1 MTDPGT
7 LWLVGTPIGN
17 LGDMP
22 PGGIVRLGAVDI
34 VAAEDTRRTR
44 QLLSAF
50 ALAPPR
56 LVSIR
61 AENEERSVALVLRW
75 LAEGQDVALVT
86 DAGMPGVSD
95 PGARLVAGVLAGGG
109 AVRLEPGPDAAS
121 TAIVASGFAVER
133 WCFDGFVPR
142 RGPKR
147 RAWLQALGD
156 EAGAV
161 VLYESPHRLL
171 ATLDDL
177 AAVLPPE
184 RPVAVANDLTKLFA
198 RVWRGPAAEVRAAL
212 GDTPPRGEFALVIA
226 PRPTTP
232 APNSVE

>member
-1 MTDPGT
+1 MTGA

-22 PGGIVRLGAVDI
+22 PAGLARLAAADVI
-34 VAAEDTRRTR
+34 AAEDTRRTR
-44 QLLSAF
+44 KLLSAF
-50 ALAPPR
+50 ALSPPR

-75 LAEGQDVALVT
+75 LADGQTVALVT
-86 DAGMPGVSD
+86 DAGMPGISD
-95 PGARLVAGVLAGGG
+95 PGARLVRGVLAGGG
-109 AVRLEPGPDAAS
+109 TVRVEPGPDAAS
-121 TAIVASGFAVER
+121 AAVLVSGFAVDR

-147 RAWLQALGD
+147 REWLEGL
-156 EAGAV
+156 AGEDRAV
-161 VLYESPHRLL
+161 VVYESPHRLR

-177 AAVLPPE
+177 AATLPPD

-198 RVWRGPAAEVRAAL
+198 QVTRGPAAEVRDRLA
-212 GDTPPRGEFALVIA
+212 GEDPRGEIA
-226 PRPTTP
+226 IVV
-232 APNSVE
+232 APHP

>member
-1 MTDPGT
+1 MTAPGT

-22 PGGIVRLGAVDI
+22 PAGRARLGAVDI

-44 QLLSAF
+44 KLLSAF
-50 ALAPPR
+50 ALSPPR

-75 LAEGQDVALVT
+75 LAEGRDVALVT
-86 DAGMPGVSD
+86 DAGMPGISD
-95 PGARLVAGVLAGGG
+95 PGARLVRGVLDGGG
-109 AVRLEPGPDAAS
+109 AVRVEPGPDAAS
-121 TAIVASGFAVER
+121 AAVLVSGFAVER

-147 RAWLQALGD
+147 RAWLQGLGD
-156 EAGAV
+156 EARAV
-161 VLYESPHRLL
+161 VVYESPHRLL

-177 AAVLPPE
+177 AATLPPD
-184 RPVAVANDLTKLFA
+184 RHVAVANDLTKLFA
-198 RVWRGPAAEVRAAL
+198 RVTRGPAADVRAAL
-212 GDTPPRGEFALVIA
+212 GDDDPRGEIALVIA
-226 PRPTTP
+226 PKTD
-232 APNSVE
+232 A

>member
-1 MTDPGT
+1 MSGGT

-22 PGGIVRLGAVDI
+22 PAARDRLAAVAV

-44 QLLSAF
+44 RLLTAF
-50 ALAPPR
+50 AISPPR

-61 AENEERSVALVLRW
+61 AENEERSIALVLRW

-86 DAGMPGVSD
+86 DAGMPGISD
-95 PGARLVAGVLAGGG
+95 PGARLVRGVLDGGG
-109 AVRLEPGPDAAS
+109 RVDVEPGPDAA
-121 TAIVASGFAVER
+121 TAALLVSGFAVDR

-147 RAWLQALGD
+147 REWLDGLAAEPRAIVAY
-156 EAGAV
+156 EA
-161 VLYESPHRLL
+161 PPRLA

-177 AAVLPPE
+177 AAALPPD
-184 RPVAVANDLTKLFA
+184 RHLAVANDLTKLFA
-198 RVWRGPAAEVRAAL
+198 KVTRGPATTVRDRLAAE
-212 GDTPPRGEFALVIA
+212 TPKGELVLVIA
-226 PRPTTP
+226 PVSPPRRG
-232 APNSVE
+232 

>member
-1 MTDPGT
+1 MSGAGT

-22 PGGIVRLGAVDI
+22 PAGLGRLASADV

-44 QLLSAF
+44 KLLSAF
-50 ALAPPR
+50 ALSPPR

-75 LAEGQDVALVT
+75 LAEGLDVALVT
-86 DAGMPGVSD
+86 DAGMPGISD
-95 PGARLVAGVLAGGG
+95 PGARLVRGVLDGGG
-109 AVRLEPGPDAAS
+109 AVRVEPGPDAAS
-121 TAIVASGFAVER
+121 AAVLVSGFAVDR

-147 RAWLQALGD
+147 REWLQGLAG
-156 EAGAV
+156 EARAV
-161 VLYESPHRLL
+161 VAYESPHRLR

-177 AAVLPPE
+177 AATLPPD
-184 RPVAVANDLTKLFA
+184 RPLAVANDLTKLFA
-198 RVWRGPAAEVRAAL
+198 QVTRGPAATVRDALAAT
-212 GDTPPRGEFALVIA
+212 DPRGEIAIVIA
-226 PRPTTP
+226 PHPRNP
-232 APNSVE
+232 